1 MVGCLP
7 VASPFYSIYPYP
19 LSFHPT
25 KLPTQQIHWNAFL
38 SPSDLPS
45 RSCSNS
51 QPSWCLLIAP
61 YNSVNHSHVFHRYSK
76 CINRSI
82 NIILYL
88 PDSLI
93 SRNHLSHFSFVHNTL
108 YMLGAQLI
116 EITTICLVLCAR
128 NHISYF
134 YRNIKH
140 QPSKYRRNPQGYNG
154 NPWPSQNSS
163 PYLLNSR
170 AFVISRTLFCLWMEK
185 NRIKQ

>member
-1 MVGCLP
+1 MMPSHCPIQLRQSLSCLP
-7 VASPFYSIYPYP
+7 EI
-19 LSFHPT
+19 
-25 KLPTQQIHWNAFL
+25 
-38 SPSDLPS
+38 
-45 RSCSNS
+45 
-51 QPSWCLLIAP
+51 
-61 YNSVNHSHVFHRYSK
+61 SK

-140 QPSKYRRNPQGYNG
+140 QPLKYRRTPKATTATRGQVRIQAHIYST
-154 NPWPSQNSS
+154 PE
-163 PYLLNSR
+163 LLSFHGHCS
-170 AFVISRTLFCLWMEK
+170 AFEWRKTE
-185 NRIKQ
+185 

>member
-1 MVGCLP
+1 MFKFTTFMMPSHCPIQLRQSLSCLP
-7 VASPFYSIYPYP
+7 
-19 LSFHPT
+19 
-25 KLPTQQIHWNAFL
+25 QI
-38 SPSDLPS
+38 
-45 RSCSNS
+45 
-51 QPSWCLLIAP
+51 
-61 YNSVNHSHVFHRYSK
+61 SK

-93 SRNHLSHFSFVHNTL
+93 SRNHLSHFSFVHKTL
-108 YMLGAQLI
+108 YMLGTQLI

-170 AFVISRTLFCLWMEK
+170 AFVISQTLLCL
-185 NRIKQ
+185 